1 MSPTEIQRSQPVP
14 TSHTWECPITTP
26 PHIQAETDKDA
37 GVHCSPHTPPSANS
51 TSTTPI
57 TPISSAAQQNRKTHT
72 PDPHSH
78 PQGPFL
84 QATPRDLGSHAVR
97 PTDPHT
103 TLGLTP
109 REGVELVTH
118 TQLTTPPQRAPTE
131 PLREPSTQPPHHTR
145 TNTRGDRR
153 TAAVGEASQNP
164 IDTHTHE
171 LYTKP
176 RGAHIRTRR
185 STLLYPKFHAE
196 NPRTP
201 AASRTTRPP
210 ARSSHPL
217 LLPLTTNAAGL
228 GQAGPGRAA
237 PVAERPGGPGRPGSS
252 GTGVRPGPLAACP
265 SAGPRGQASS
275 PLPAIHAWGPRPPAG
290 PRRSRSAC
298 VPAPGLPPRLRARET
313 RAPAARG
320 PGQGRVSPGARPP
333 PSTGARPPVSP
344 LRRSP
349 GARGPG
355 CHCLTLPG
363 SRPLPDPAR
372 PGPELPPR
380 RTYLLAQRG
389 ALRRR
394 PLGAP
399 GKEGQGRGPGSSE
412 RRRSSSARGRR
423 GRRES

>member
-1 MSPTEIQRSQPVP
+1 MCPPPPRYSAPMLIPPYPKETKGTHILGAGLSASRNPKLFLRMPELGKGQRKKKRLPVTRSCDVSHKDSEIP
-14 TSHTWECPITTP
+14 TSPHQSYMGMPNYHPPIHT
-26 PHIQAETDKDA
+26 QAETDKDA
-37 GVHCSPHTPPSANS
+37 GVHCSRHTPPSANS
-51 TSTTPI
+51 TSTTPV
-57 TPISSAAQQNRKTHT
+57 TPISSAAQQNRKTHPGSTFT
-72 PDPHSH
+72 PPRTFSTGNTQRLGK
-78 PQGPFL
+78 PRS
-84 QATPRDLGSHAVR
+84 ATHRSAD
-97 PTDPHT
+97 HT
-103 TLGLTP
+103 G
-109 REGVELVTH
+109 TH
-118 TQLTTPPQRAPTE
+118 TQGRGRACYAHTVNYPAPQRAPTE
-131 PLREPSTQPPHHTR
+131 PLREPSTPPPHRTR

-237 PVAERPGGPGRPGSS
+237 PVAERPGGPRRPGSS

-290 PRRSRSAC
+290 PRRSRSA
-298 VPAPGLPPRLRARET
+298 A
-313 RAPAARG
+313 
-320 PGQGRVSPGARPP
+320 
-333 PSTGARPPVSP
+333 
-344 LRRSP
+344 
-349 GARGPG
+349 
-355 CHCLTLPG
+355 
-363 SRPLPDPAR
+363 
-372 PGPELPPR
+372 
-380 RTYLLAQRG
+380 
-389 ALRRR
+389 
-394 PLGAP
+394 
-399 GKEGQGRGPGSSE
+399 
-412 RRRSSSARGRR
+412 
-423 GRRES
+423 